1 MLINRIFLCCY
12 LAVSNKMIIFAP
24 SNNKTDFVMKTKAS
38 KNDYLKLGFIILV
51 VIVGAIHINRLRS
64 NINYVDFDCPK
75 CGSNEVLDLGQD
87 IDGMT
92 RAKCA
97 DCGVEMKF

>member
-1 MLINRIFLCCY
+1 
-12 LAVSNKMIIFAP
+12 
-24 SNNKTDFVMKTKAS
+24 MKTKATKS
-38 KNDYLKLGFIILV
+38 DYLKFGFIILV

-87 IDGMT
+87 IDGT
-92 RAKCA
+92 TKAKCA
-97 DCGVEMKF
+97 DCGVEVKF

>member
-1 MLINRIFLCCY
+1 
-12 LAVSNKMIIFAP
+12 
-24 SNNKTDFVMKTKAS
+24 MKTKAT

-75 CGSNEVLDLGQD
+75 CGSNEVLNLGQD
-87 IDGMT
+87 IDGLT

-97 DCGVEMKF
+97 DCGVEVKF

>member
-1 MLINRIFLCCY
+1 
-12 LAVSNKMIIFAP
+12 
-24 SNNKTDFVMKTKAS
+24 MKIKATKS
-38 KNDYLKLGFIILV
+38 DYLKLGFIILV
-51 VIVGAIHINRLRS
+51 IIVAAIHINRLRT

-75 CGSNEVLDLGQD
+75 CGSNEVLDLGEG

>member
-1 MLINRIFLCCY
+1 
-12 LAVSNKMIIFAP
+12 
-24 SNNKTDFVMKTKAS
+24 MKTKVT

-51 VIVGAIHINRLRS
+51 VIVAAFHISRLRS
-64 NINYVDFDCPK
+64 NIDYVDFDCPK

-87 IDGMT
+87 IDGLT
-92 RAKCA
+92 KAKCA

>member
-1 MLINRIFLCCY
+1 
-12 LAVSNKMIIFAP
+12 
-24 SNNKTDFVMKTKAS
+24 MKKKATKS
-38 KNDYLKLGFIILV
+38 DYIKLGFIILV
-51 VIVGAIHINRLRS
+51 VIVAAVHISHLRS
-64 NINYVDFDCPK
+64 NIDYVDFDCLK
-75 CGSNEVLDLGQD
+75 CGSNEVLNFGED

>member
-1 MLINRIFLCCY
+1 
-12 LAVSNKMIIFAP
+12 
-24 SNNKTDFVMKTKAS
+24 MKTKTS
-38 KNDYLKLGFIILV
+38 KSDYLKFGFIILAI
-51 VIVGAIHINRLRS
+51 IVAAIHISHLRG
-64 NINYVDFDCPK
+64 NIDYVDFDCPK
-75 CGSNEVLDLGQD
+75 CGSNEVIDLGQD

>member
-1 MLINRIFLCCY
+1 
-12 LAVSNKMIIFAP
+12 
-24 SNNKTDFVMKTKAS
+24 MKKKATKS
-38 KNDYLKLGFIILV
+38 GYLKLGFIVLV
-51 VIVGAIHINRLRS
+51 VIVAAIHINRLRS

-92 RAKCA
+92 KAKCA
-97 DCGVEMKF
+97 DCGVEVKF

>member
-1 MLINRIFLCCY
+1 
-12 LAVSNKMIIFAP
+12 
-24 SNNKTDFVMKTKAS
+24 MKTKATKS
-38 KNDYLKLGFIILV
+38 DYLKLGFIILV
-51 VIVGAIHINRLRS
+51 VIVAAVHINRLRG
-64 NINYVDFDCPK
+64 NIVYVDFECPK
-75 CGSNEVLDLGQD
+75 CGCNEVFDLGID

>member
-1 MLINRIFLCCY
+1 
-12 LAVSNKMIIFAP
+12 
-24 SNNKTDFVMKTKAS
+24 MKTKATKS
-38 KNDYLKLGFIILV
+38 DYLKLGFIILV
-51 VIVGAIHINRLRS
+51 VIVAAVHISHLRS
-64 NINYVDFDCPK
+64 NIDYVDFDCLK
-75 CGSNEVLDLGQD
+75 CGSNEVLNFGED

>member
-1 MLINRIFLCCY
+1 
-12 LAVSNKMIIFAP
+12 
-24 SNNKTDFVMKTKAS
+24 MKTKATKS
-38 KNDYLKLGFIILV
+38 DYLKLGFSILASIAAAV
-51 VIVGAIHINRLRS
+51 HSNRLRS

-75 CGSNEVLDLGQD
+75 CGSNEVLDLGHD

>member
-1 MLINRIFLCCY
+1 
-12 LAVSNKMIIFAP
+12 
-24 SNNKTDFVMKTKAS
+24 MKTKAT
-38 KNDYLKLGFIILV
+38 KRDYLKLGFIILAI
-51 VIVGAIHINRLRS
+51 IVGAIRINRLRS

-92 RAKCA
+92 KAKCA
-97 DCGVEMKF
+97 DCGVEVKL

>member
-1 MLINRIFLCCY
+1 
-12 LAVSNKMIIFAP
+12 
-24 SNNKTDFVMKTKAS
+24 MKTKATKS
-38 KNDYLKLGFIILV
+38 DYLKLGFIILV

-87 IDGMT
+87 IDGT
-92 RAKCA
+92 TKAKCA
-97 DCGVEMKF
+97 DCGVEVKF

>member
-1 MLINRIFLCCY
+1 
-12 LAVSNKMIIFAP
+12 
-24 SNNKTDFVMKTKAS
+24 MKTKAT
-38 KNDYLKLGFIILV
+38 KNDYLKLGFIIFV
-51 VIVGAIHINRLRS
+51 VFVAAIRINRLRS

-87 IDGMT
+87 IDGTT

-97 DCGVEMKF
+97 DCWADLKFQKEIKESI